1 MHFVLV
7 HGAWHGAW
15 CWRRLE
21 TSLRAA
27 GADVTS
33 IDLPG
38 HGEDT
43 TSRQEVDLEAYAE
56 RIAWLIQELD
66 RPVELVGH
74 SMGGG
79 VISRAAEL
87 VPQRLAGLIYLC
99 AFLPRNGETM
109 GALGAEDP
117 DTELNS
123 AIRKGEEPDT
133 LVLDRD
139 AAREVLYHDC
149 PAAEVEAALDRLAP
163 QPVRPLRDAIRVTE
177 RMWGSV
183 HRAYLLC
190 TEDRAI
196 SPAMQRRMLERVPCD
211 PVVELACG
219 HSPFLS
225 DPDHLADT
233 LVGIAAARAPG

>member
-21 TSLRAA
+21 VSLRAA

-38 HGEDT
+38 HGED
-43 TSRQEVDLEAYAE
+43 SSPREGVDLEAYAE

-79 VISRAAEL
+79 VISRTAEL
-87 VPQRLAGLIYLC
+87 VPQRLAGLVYLC
-99 AFLPRNGETM
+99 AFLPRDGDSM

-117 DTELNS
+117 DTALGS
-123 AIRKGEEPDT
+123 AIRQGEEPDT

-139 AAREVLYHDC
+139 AARAVLYHDC
-149 PAAEVEAALDRLAP
+149 PEAEVEAALDRLVP
-163 QPVRPLRDAIRVTE
+163 QPVQPLRDPVHITE

-183 HRAYLLC
+183 PRAYILC

-196 SPAMQRRMLERVPCD
+196 SPAMQHLMLERVPCD
-211 PVVELACG
+211 PVVEMACG

-225 DPDHLADT
+225 EPDHLADT